1 MDSLNKYKTAWQN
14 QNIENQIDSKSL
26 NKMIYKSSSSIVK
39 WIFYVSL
46 MEFTLIILMNIFIKT
61 DWDFYKKYGL
71 YHFILIV
78 SVLGYLIAILFIIL
92 FYKNYKNISA
102 NQSTKELMQ
111 RILKTRKTVKY
122 YVATTIISLMIAMFY
137 SFWVILHSE
146 DYEYIMDGLGEN
158 GHLVVWAFVIFS
170 ILFLAALLFGFYALI
185 YGLLIKRLNKN
196 YKELIEDT
204 MN

>member
-46 MEFTLIILMNIFIKT
+46 MEFALIILMNLFIKT
-61 DWDFYKKYGL
+61 DWDFYKRYGL

-102 NQSTKELMQ
+102 NLSTKELMQ

-137 SFWVILHSE
+137 SFWVILHSD
-146 DYEYIMDGLGEN
+146 DYEYIMNDLGEN

>member
-46 MEFTLIILMNIFIKT
+46 MEFTLIILMNVFIKT